1 MACSLGVLIA
11 VSCGEQRGALDPP
24 SSGGTGGGAPP
35 PDGEAG
41 AGGVPESGGAAGA
54 MGGGATGAMGGGE
67 GGAAGS
73 PEPSACTFHVAA
85 DAKEND
91 GGAGGEGSEG
101 GAGGSANEPEFDIT
115 VVANGFV
122 GNYLA
127 DGAGRAL
134 YVFGADRPGDCEYE
148 PVSNCFADCALSW
161 PIFDARSRRLGPGLD
176 DAAFGTIARSDGVRQ
191 TTYQGWPLYYYRK
204 DAAPGDVFGQ
214 AVGKIWHLAE
224 TVLPN
229 VVILRIETTRVLAD
243 GRGRVLYVHAADTI
257 GTVERSPLSAC
268 LGTCARAFPPFWLPS
283 VAAVSYLEPRD
294 FSAFSRED
302 GLLQLAYRGSP
313 LYLAKSDERAGDMS
327 GVNEQGW
334 TVASP

>member
-1 MACSLGVLIA
+1 MRRASAMVCSLVILIA
-11 VSCGEQRGALDPP
+11 MSCGEQRGALDPP
-24 SSGGTGGGAPP
+24 SSAGTGGSFPAPQ
-35 PDGEAG
+35 GEAG
-41 AGGVPESGGAAGA
+41 GGGVPDS
-54 MGGGATGAMGGGE
+54 GGGAGALGGGE
-67 GGAAGS
+67 GGMGNS
-73 PEPSACTFHVAA
+73 PEPEACTYHVAA
-85 DAKEND
+85 VAEENA

-101 GAGGSANEPEFDIT
+101 GAGGSATEPEFDVT
-115 VVANGFV
+115 VVTNGFV

-134 YVFGADRPGDCEYE
+134 YLFGADRPGDCEYE

-161 PIFDARSRRLGPGLD
+161 PIFDAGARRLGPGLD
-176 DAAFGTIARSDGVRQ
+176 DAAFGTIERSDGVRQ
-191 TTYQGWPLYYYRK
+191 TTYLGWPLYYYRK
-204 DAAPGDVFGQ
+204 DMAPGDVLGQ

-229 VVILRIETTRVLAD
+229 VVVMRIETTRVLAD
-243 GRGRVLYVHAADTI
+243 GRGRVLYVHAADTA
-257 GTVERSPLSAC
+257 GSAERPPLSAC
-268 LGTCARAFPPFWLPS
+268 VGACARDYPPFWLPA
-283 VAAVSYLEPRD
+283 VAAVSYLEPHD

-313 LYLAKSDERAGDMS
+313 LYVAESDERAGEMS